1 VSYVVQKSTAELSP
15 CAYCNNNVHYLH
27 PLNIAK
33 HPSMIQHI
41 SFLLITLFYTL
52 FGHAQ
57 QSPPTAKPV
66 ITTQPGKTGVRVNEK
81 GDLIINITPQDL
93 KRIKTKGSVQ
103 YSDFGATGNGKIDDI
118 DAIAATHAFA
128 NQYGLKV
135 KTNKGATYYIGGK
148 ERTAI
153 IQTDTD
159 FGDANFIIDDTK
171 VQNRNAAI
179 FEVSTSQVPFK
190 PEGITALRKYQ
201 QKVDI
206 SSAAD
211 CIITATDTSV
221 KHYIRFGP
229 NQDNGSAQKD
239 IFIVDQNGNVDSNT
253 PIIWDFN
260 NISTITALPLDKK
273 KLNITGGKFTTI
285 ANQAESKYTYYTRNI
300 SIKRSNVVVDGLLH
314 HITGEGEQGAPYNGF
329 ISISNC
335 AYVKV
340 KNSILT
346 GHKTF
351 RTVGSAGV
359 PVSMGSYDI
368 LVNASMNVS
377 FINCSQTNDINDSRY
392 WGIMGSNYSKNL
404 LYDSCTFSRFDAHKG
419 VANATIRNSVLGHMG
434 INAIGSGT
442 LMIENTRIYG
452 RSLVNLRS
460 DYGSTWEGTFIIR
473 NCTFV
478 PEAGKPT
485 SPVLINGSYSGLH
498 DFGYPCYMPER
509 IIIENLTIDDS
520 NHPAGYAGP
529 AIFADFNPQTKN
541 SSYVERFPYIK
552 TKEVV
557 MTNVKTSSGKPVRV
571 SDNKLMF
578 EGVEVRFVK

>member
-1 VSYVVQKSTAELSP
+1 MTTCCKGTAELSLL
-15 CAYCNNNVHYLH
+15 ASFNINVSYLH
-27 PLNIAK
+27 LFNIAK
-33 HPSMIQHI
+33 RPLMIRRI
-41 SFLLITLFYTL
+41 SLSLIALVLIFA
-52 FGHAQ
+52 GKAQ
-57 QSPPTAKPV
+57 QSTPSAKPV
-66 ITTQPGKTGVRVNEK
+66 INTQPGKTDVRANEK
-81 GDLIINITPQDL
+81 GDLIINVTPQDVQ
-93 KRIKTKGSVQ
+93 KWRTNGSVY
-103 YSDFGATGNGKIDDI
+103 YSYFGATGNGKIDDI

-135 KTNKGATYYIGGK
+135 KPNKGATYYIGGK

-159 FGDANFIIDDTK
+159 FGDANFVIDDTK
-171 VQNRNAAI
+171 VQNRNAAV

-190 PEGITALRKYQ
+190 PEGIIVLRKNQ

-211 CIITATDTSV
+211 CIVTATDTSV

-229 NQDNGSAQKD
+229 NQDNGSPQKD
-239 IFIVDQNGNVDSNT
+239 IFIVDQNGKIDSNT
-253 PIIWDFN
+253 PIIWDFD

-273 KLNITGGKFTTI
+273 ILNITGGKFTTI

-300 SIKRSNVVVDGLLH
+300 SIKRSNVIVDGLQH
-314 HITGEGEQGAPYNGF
+314 HISGEGEQGAPYNGF

-335 AYVKV
+335 AYVTV

-368 LVNASMNVS
+368 LVNAAMNVS

-442 LMIENTRIYG
+442 LTIENSRIYG

-460 DYGSTWEGTFIIR
+460 DYGSTWEGQFLIR
-473 NCTFV
+473 NCTFI
-478 PEAGKPT
+478 PEAGRPT
-485 SPVLINGSYSGLH
+485 SPVLINGYYSGLH

-509 IIIENLTIDDS
+509 IIMENLTIDDP

-529 AIFADFNPQTKN
+529 AIFADFNPQMKN

-557 MTNVKTSSGKPVRV
+557 LTNVKTSSGKTLRV
-571 SDNKLMF
+571 SDNKVMF
-578 EGVEVRFVK
+578 EGVEVKFVK